1 MPTANYAAELFEIF
15 RKGAIERFE
24 IKLPE
29 AKGAYA
35 LRYRLNKL
43 RSEMRKERHYML
55 DVAEGVSF
63 LIDKDNP
70 NILVCCPSD
79 QTYLASIRN
88 AIGAPSEEAI
98 KAQESMP
105 IVTREQDNRPQIS
118 SEEAL
123 EDFFSATKKAVP

>member
-1 MPTANYAAELFEIF
+1 MPTTNYAAELFEIF

-24 IKLPE
+24 VVLQEPK
-29 AKGAYA
+29 AAYA

-63 LIDKDNP
+63 LIDKQRP
-70 NILVCCPSD
+70 NVLVCCPSD
-79 QTYLASIRN
+79 QVYLASIRN

-98 KAQESMP
+98 KAQEAMP
-105 IVTREQDNRPQIS
+105 LVREQDNRPQIS

-123 EDFFSATKKAVP
+123 DAFFAETKKGTGT